1 MIGYLILIGL
11 WVIYGVLHSIFASAW
26 IKSLFQGY
34 AGGWYRFYRITYS
47 VLATLLL
54 IPILWYQ
61 STLVQK
67 QFFQPNP
74 WSIFTGLCIASIGIV
89 IIKKSFGH
97 YDLKEFLGF
106 RQLSGDFRI
115 QSMKREGMLSIVR
128 HPLYSGSILAIL
140 GYFIF
145 APTITNLITAFCLIL
160 YFIVG
165 LYFEEK
171 KLIREFGD
179 QYRSYQKQVPALFPV
194 WKNMFKRD
202 DNSKKNK

>member
-1 MIGYLILIGL
+1 MTGYLILIGL
-11 WVIYGVLHSIFASAW
+11 WVMYGIIHSIFASTW
-26 IKSLFQGY
+26 MKSLFQEY
-34 AGGWYRFYRITYS
+34 SREWYRYYRITYS
-47 VLATLLL
+47 VLAVLLL

-61 STLVQK
+61 STLVK
-67 QFFQPNP
+67 KLFFEPNP
-74 WSIFTGLCIASIGIV
+74 WSIFTGLCIASFGLL
-89 IIKKSFGH
+89 IIKISFGH

-106 RQLSGDFRI
+106 RQLSGDFRV
-115 QSMKREGMLSIVR
+115 QPMKREGMLSMVR

-145 APTITNLITAFCLIL
+145 APTITNLITALCLIT

-179 QYRSYQKQVPALFPV
+179 KYRSYQRQVPALFPAT
-194 WKNMFKRD
+194 KNIFKRD
-202 DNSKKNK
+202 ENSKKNK